1 MRKPNKPALR
11 KALLTTKG
19 IVQDC
24 SKNVL
29 DGGALLH
36 KVRWTSC
43 TNFGDVCQQY
53 VNYVS
58 RNYATCT
65 TVFDGYNHGMSTKDH
80 EHARRST
87 KQSNTQI
94 DFSESTKCRIKQDV
108 FLYNSTNKSRFITLL
123 SRKLRED
130 GNNVIECEEDA
141 DTHIARCAI
150 QFAREGANVN
160 VVADDTDVALLLMY
174 HWDETMADI
183 TLTSQRANT
192 TFDIKR
198 SINSHHR
205 CLKPYYLVVHSC
217 LGVTQLRQYT

>member
-65 TVFDGYNHGMSTKDH
+65 IVFDG
-80 EHARRST
+80 
-87 KQSNTQI
+87 
-94 DFSESTKCRIKQDV
+94 
-108 FLYNSTNKSRFITLL
+108 
-123 SRKLRED
+123 
-130 GNNVIECEEDA
+130 
-141 DTHIARCAI
+141 
-150 QFAREGANVN
+150 
-160 VVADDTDVALLLMY
+160 
-174 HWDETMADI
+174 
-183 TLTSQRANT
+183 
-192 TFDIKR
+192 
-198 SINSHHR
+198 
-205 CLKPYYLVVHSC
+205 
-217 LGVTQLRQYT
+217 